1 MITNDKKFIIFALI
15 GGVAALVIMIGFIGQ
30 GNIRETP
37 IFFPEK
43 VKQTVAFQ
51 DVNGKVKLV
60 GISGI
65 GEDNNPT
72 LIMRISF
79 AYVLTVINQGE
90 TEHRLYIEGFDVQ
103 TNLLFPGEQDT
114 ITIYPKEE
122 GEYNYYDKRQQLE
135 PLGKLKAVKVVPSD
149 SFEGIL
155 RDLI

>member
-122 GEYNYYDKRQQLE
+122 GEYNYYDKRQQLIL
-135 PLGKLKAVKVVPSD
+135 LGKLKAVEVVPSD
-149 SFEGIL
+149 SFEGIM